1 MAFPTTNL
9 SMKYVCYHF
18 GYLRARLSTLCTHPD
33 INIWSKYKPVQHA
46 QPRPS
51 DWWKGG
57 NGHCGIG
64 ILGHANFEDMMD
76 SILSG
81 AAQYYHE
88 QPIIYCLGDF
98 CGYAPDAVPPFFEV
112 GIPDQVY
119 TTQQEMTLTYAMQT
133 GTAEGGFSVDDI
145 FSRFDGS
152 GYHMGAAF
160 IRTDGTAFWMTGTEN
175 SVTIPISA
183 YQSNIFQPNSTL
195 RVIQFITPRSK
206 PGFLSSITGG
216 GLFYGLPLGQ
226 VRTLEVRSSN
236 YICSLTAQYNAAQNT
251 ITGTIHLEVAGT
263 SYTFNN
269 VTVNFSYPSS
279 TEFRATTGNLGSYSL
294 RDGESKEISYSV
306 SAQSLKQ
313 NGVFLGAKG
322 WLFASNVNY
331 ATTIVLMEKPSN

>member
-81 AAQYYHE
+81 
-88 QPIIYCLGDF
+88 
-98 CGYAPDAVPPFFEV
+98 
-112 GIPDQVY
+112 
-119 TTQQEMTLTYAMQT
+119 
-133 GTAEGGFSVDDI
+133 
-145 FSRFDGS
+145 
-152 GYHMGAAF
+152 
-160 IRTDGTAFWMTGTEN
+160 
-175 SVTIPISA
+175 
-183 YQSNIFQPNSTL
+183 
-195 RVIQFITPRSK
+195 
-206 PGFLSSITGG
+206 
-216 GLFYGLPLGQ
+216 
-226 VRTLEVRSSN
+226 
-236 YICSLTAQYNAAQNT
+236 AAQNT